1 LSGATKLS
9 GAILAAGRGERLRPS
24 DPLPKPL
31 VDVGGEPLL
40 ARQARA
46 MLAAGAR
53 DVTAVVNSETAA
65 AARRH
70 NIELPRELKLVVR
83 DTANSMETL
92 FTLGETLAPG
102 LFLAATVDA
111 VLPPAEFTRFTR
123 EALALTASGVAD
135 GVLALAPWRGEKR
148 PLFAHVTEAR
158 VTEARL
164 ISELGD
170 RQSKLVT
177 AGIYLLPARVFELA
191 GKARERKL
199 DALRQFLAMLI
210 AEDVRLGAIEVEG
223 AIDVDEPAD
232 LEAARA
238 AAGRFAKAI
247 AKGIDR

>member
-31 VDVGGEPLL
+31 VDVCGEPLL

-46 MLAAGAR
+46 ILAAGAR
-53 DVTAVVNSETAA
+53 DVTAVINRETAA
-65 AARRH
+65 VARRH
-70 NIELPRELKLVVR
+70 NIALPRELKIVVR

-111 VLPPAEFTRFTR
+111 VVPPAEFTRFTR
-123 EALALTASGVAD
+123 EALALTASGAAD
-135 GVLALAPWRGEKR
+135 GVLAVAPWRGEKR
-148 PLFAHVTEAR
+148 PLFAH

-177 AGIYLLPARVFELA
+177 AGIYLLPARVFDLA

-210 AEDVRLGAIEVEG
+210 AEGVRLGAIEVEG

-238 AAGRFAKAI
+238 AAGGSAKAIAKEI